1 MTFSRSC
8 VQSFLTAVASFQDLN
23 FCLATKFLSR
33 KRTAVLFKKAKDILR
48 YPVFP
53 ELPGISRRRVALR
66 ESCKRRVLP
75 VRAAL

>member
-1 MTFSRSC
+1 
-8 VQSFLTAVASFQDLN
+8 
-23 FCLATKFLSR
+23 LATKFLSR
-33 KRTAVLFKKAKDILR
+33 KRTALLFKKAKDILR

-66 ESCKRRVLP
+66 ESCKRRVLT